1 MAKLSPDNHLSGSA
15 LAAWMGYSPWQDAYD
30 VVLRARESLEG
41 KPRPELDSLQVDM
54 GDATEDV
61 TLQRGCRL
69 VGLDPA
75 EIGTYSHAPGMQAAK
90 KHPMMELYYSD
101 DGLHYIPE
109 DEPIT
114 FKTDEAAGIYVMTR
128 SGELEASGRV
138 ILEAKFTTAAQREDD
153 PPLYRGPIQ
162 LQAGM
167 MCHNAGVGI
176 IFTNYGGR
184 KLTAHIYMQH
194 RDTQTA
200 IKRAVQDFE
209 RHMADGTWPEPRTA
223 EEAAKLHPATKEKEE
238 EIELDADLAEAVRNH
253 QAALDA
259 IKNAEEIKA
268 ATQAQLMA
276 ALGENSRGKIIAG
289 NTLYQ
294 VSWPVRN
301 YKAKPAER
309 CATCST
315 IIKPATEA
323 KSVRQKTISIKEQ
336 NDG

>member
-101 DGLHYIPE
+101 DGLHYIPD

-268 ATQAQLMA
+268 ATQTQLMA

>member
-15 LAAWMGYSPWQDAYD
+15 LAAYMGHSPWQDAYD

-41 KPRPELDSLQVDM
+41 KARPELDSLQVDM

-61 TLQRGCRL
+61 TLERGCRL

-75 EIGTYSHAPGMQAAK
+75 EIATHSHKEAK
-90 KHPMMELYYSD
+90 KHPRMDLYYSD

-109 DEPIT
+109 DEPIVY
-114 FKTDEAAGIYVMTR
+114 KTDEAAGIYVMTR

-138 ILEAKFTTAAQREDD
+138 VLEAKFTTTAQREDD

-162 LQAGM
+162 VQAGM
-167 MCHNAGVGI
+167 MCHAAEVGI

-184 KLTAHIYMQH
+184 KLTAHIYMRH

-200 IKRAVQDFE
+200 IQRAVQDFE
-209 RHMADGTWPEPRTA
+209 QHMTDGTWPEPRTA
-223 EEAAKLHPATKEKEE
+223 EEAAKLHPAPKQTEE
-238 EIELDADLAEAVRNH
+238 EIELDANLAEAVRNY
-253 QAALDA
+253 QAALGA
-259 IKNAEEIKA
+259 IKSAEEIKA
-268 ATQAQLMA
+268 ETQAQLMA
-276 ALGENSRGKIIAG
+276 ALGENSRGRIIAG
-289 NTLYQ
+289 NSLYQ

-301 YKAKPAER
+301 YKAKPAEL
-309 CATCST
+309 CTVCNNT
-315 IIKPATEA
+315 IKPATEA